1 MARYLSF
8 RDGGKTDENGIS
20 RYISKFLGGSV
31 LTGLNVT
38 QQGPLALGV
47 TVAIG
52 DIMIDSGNSYP
63 YIGWNDAAYNITL
76 ATADGTNPRYDLIVA
91 YVDLA
96 VVQSTTSNNVDALK
110 IIRVTGTPAGSPS
123 EPNGAAIQ
131 SAVGGSNPYSIL
143 ARVTVAAAAT
153 TIANSAIVDR
163 RTMAYVSAQ
172 SAETAAGGWSLL
184 SSSPSAV
191 SALGNRSYQLTFT
204 NSDLTSLINPGTRL
218 RTTRTVAAPTQST
231 LLNGTTQYY
240 SRASGSLT
248 GISFTDDFVAGAWI
262 KLTSYPA
269 TSGAILSRYN
279 GTSGW
284 IFYIT
289 SGGQV
294 ILQGYNA
301 GSSNTSY
308 VISYQSVPINKW
320 VHVSAQLDMSAFTAT
335 TTTSYI
341 MIDGLDVPANVVR
354 GGTNPTA
361 LVQAGNLEIGATN
374 GGTLPF
380 PGKLSQVSLY
390 NAKITQANIL
400 ATISQGLTGSETSLI
415 SAWSFNNSIND
426 LNANANN
433 LTAQG
438 SAVATSTDSPFGG
451 QANGSISSSLD
462 YGIVTKTSYSTDTTV
477 TVQIPEGCTIP
488 STGGVSA
495 VSYSSQKTPYGFPA
509 QKNKWAVESIIVVLI
524 NGTITT
530 SVVTKTKLQLVL
542 GIGAWEVICNAE
554 MQSSTSIATAPDVRV
569 YIQEGTAAT
578 ITTLTVDDVGLQ
590 ARFATS
596 PTATY
601 TEMNFLLQGFKN
613 LSAQTTL
620 SLYQLIVGSGT
631 VTGGLR
637 GVTGNIIRA
646 IPAYL

>member
-8 RDGGKTDENGIS
+8 RDGGKTDEKGIS

-123 EPNGAAIQ
+123 EPNAGAIQ
-131 SAVGGSNPYSIL
+131 TAVGGSNPYSIL
-143 ARVTVAAAAT
+143 ARVTVAAGAT

-172 SAETAAGGWSLL
+172 SAETAAGNWNLL
-184 SSSPSAV
+184 NSAPSAV
-191 SALGNRSYQLTFT
+191 SYLGNRSYQLTFT
-204 NSDLTSLINPGTRL
+204 NSNLTTLINPGTKL
-218 RTTRTVAAPTQST
+218 RTTRTANAPTQST
-231 LLNGTTQYY
+231 SLNGSTQYF

-248 GISFTDDFVAGAWI
+248 GVTFTDDFVASAWI
-262 KLTSYPA
+262 KLTSFPA
-269 TSGAILSRYN
+269 AAAEIITRYN

-284 IFYIT
+284 QFE
-289 SGGQV
+289 
-294 ILQGYNA
+294 ILSNGTVQILGRNA
-301 GSSNTSY
+301 AAGNYSLIN
-308 VISYQSVPINKW
+308 SYQSLDLNKW
-320 VHVSAQLDMSAFTAT
+320 YHVAAQLDMSAFTAT

-341 MIDGLDVPANVVR
+341 MIDGENIASFVAR

-374 GGTLPF
+374 GGATPF
-380 PGKLSQVSLY
+380 TGKLAQVALY
-390 NAKITQANIL
+390 NAKVTQANVI

-438 SAVATSTDSPFGG
+438 SAVATNADSPFGG
-451 QANGSISSSLD
+451 QDDGTISATLD
-462 YGIVTKTSYSTDTTV
+462 YMIVQKTVYSTDSTI
-477 TVQIPEGCTIP
+477 TVQVAEGCTIP
-488 STGGVSA
+488 TTGGVSA
-495 VSYSSQKTPYGFPA
+495 VSYSAARTPYGFPSDS
-509 QKNKWAVESIIVVLI
+509 NKFVI
-524 NGTITT
+524 ITT
-530 SVVTKTKLQLVL
+530 VKQTVSTSGNTTNTVYNPGGINISLP
-542 GIGAWEVICNAE
+542 IGAWRLGYAGIARITAANQAYLTPQVAL
-554 MQSSTSIATAPDVRV
+554 STSQSAVTDTELHA
-569 YIQEGTAAT
+569 YGTIHNVAAT
-578 ITTLTVDDVGLQ
+578 DTFCFVSRNKFLAVSAKTPYYMVMYSSS
-590 ARFATS
+590 ATISLMTIDGGQS
-596 PTATY
+596 P
-601 TEMNFLLQGFKN
+601 M
-613 LSAQTTL
+613 
-620 SLYQLIVGSGT
+620 
-631 VTGGLR
+631 
-637 GVTGNIIRA
+637 IIRA
-646 IPAYL
+646 ENAYV